1 MHTNALCLYHLN
13 AVRSIGKNSNHA
25 ADEVRRAAVFRIS
38 SGKQK
43 LGFQIFET

>member
-1 MHTNALCLYHLN
+1 MPKT
-13 AVRSIGKNSNHA
+13 